1 MNFFDFKRIMR
12 SGMLNFWRNS
22 FVSLSSVLVM
32 TITIGVVTSLIF
44 FQAILAFTMSQIEG
58 KVDVV
63 VYFVPEA
70 SESNILSLKDKVD
83 AIPEVS
89 ATEYVSS
96 EQALQEFQERHKND
110 YGTLQALEE
119 LDINPLGAS
128 LHVQAVDPEQYESIA
143 NFFDQGIALSAADL
157 SIIEKVN
164 YNENKQ
170 VIDRLLNLKD
180 GSQRLGLILTIIL
193 IAISVVITFNT
204 IRLTIYMARDEIAVM
219 RLVGAENAYING
231 PFMMEG
237 VFYGVIAALINIVIF
252 FPVTWWVGSRMEVF
266 LGINLF
272 TYYLTNFVQ
281 IFVISVLVGVVLG
294 VMSSYL
300 ATQKYLNK

>member
-1 MNFFDFKRIMR
+1 
-12 SGMLNFWRNS
+12 MLNFWRNS

>member
-1 MNFFDFKRIMR
+1 MR